1 MDADLD
7 LDALLASFA
16 VESSAV
22 SDLLVPSPFP
32 PPPDA
37 EAGSPESVTSR
48 SSPAGGEVLSEIER
62 FLMEEQAAEADAEG
76 VEGISVEEFFDA
88 LFDGGEGAEE
98 GKGSEA
104 GGSTDG
110 DSGRVEEEAEVVTP
124 ETEVEV
130 EVATPE
136 TEVDGDDPISK
147 KKRRQMRNRDSA
159 MKSRERKKT
168 YVKDLET
175 KNKYLDAECRRLSY
189 ALQCCVAE
197 NMALRQS
204 MIKDRPV
211 GAPTAMQESAVLTET
226 LPLVSLLWLVSI
238 VCLFL
243 MPGLPNRS
251 LVAPRSAGRDL
262 VMVARKLSSDK
273 PETLELLLH
282 GRRCRGTRA
291 RIKLDTSPFHA
302 AAAC

>member
-16 VESSAV
+16 GESAAV
-22 SDLLVPSPFP
+22 SDLIVPFP

-62 FLMEEQAAEADAEG
+62 FLMEEEAAEAEG
-76 VEGISVEEFFDA
+76 VEGISVDEFFDA
-88 LFDGGEGAEE
+88 LFDAGEGGEE

-110 DSGRVEEEAEVVTP
+110 DSGREEEEAEVVTP

-130 EVATPE
+130 VTPD
-136 TEVDGDDPISK
+136 TEVDAEKVDDDDPVSK

-159 MKSRERKKT
+159 MKSRERKKS
-168 YVKDLET
+168 YVNDLET

-189 ALQCCVAE
+189 ALQCCIAE

-204 MIKDRPV
+204 MLKDRPV
-211 GAPTAMQESAVLTET
+211 GAHTATEESAVLTET

-243 MPGLPNRS
+243 MPRLPKRGP
-251 LVAPRSAGRDL
+251 VAPRSAEKEL
-262 VMVARKLSSDK
+262 VMVAGKLSSDK

-282 GRRCRGTRA
+282 GRRCRGMRA
-291 RIKLDTSPFHA
+291 RIKLDTSPSHA

>member
-16 VESSAV
+16 GESAAV
-22 SDLLVPSPFP
+22 SDLLVPSPY
-32 PPPDA
+32 PDA
-37 EAGSPESVTSR
+37 EAGSPESVASR
-48 SSPAGGEVLSEIER
+48 SSPAGEEVLSEIER
-62 FLMEEQAAEADAEG
+62 FLMEEEAAAEG
-76 VEGISVEEFFDA
+76 VEGISVDEFFDA
-88 LFDGGEGAEE
+88 LFDGGEGVE
-98 GKGSEA
+98 KGSEA

-110 DSGRVEEEAEVVTP
+110 DSGRVEEEVEVEVVTP
-124 ETEVEV
+124 ETEVEAV
-130 EVATPE
+130 ETPE

-159 MKSRERKKT
+159 MKSRERKKS

-189 ALQCCVAE
+189 ALQCCIAE

-204 MIKDRPV
+204 MLKDRPV
-211 GAPTAMQESAVLTET
+211 GAPTATQESAVLTET

-251 LVAPRSAGRDL
+251 LVAPRSAEREL
-262 VMVARKLSSDK
+262 VMVAGKLSSDK

-282 GRRCRGTRA
+282 GRRCRGTRV
-291 RIKLDTSPFHA
+291 RIKLDTSPLHA

>member
-16 VESSAV
+16 GE
-22 SDLLVPSPFP
+22 SDLLVPSP
-32 PPPDA
+32 PDA
-37 EAGSPESVTSR
+37 GAGSPESVTSR
-48 SSPAGGEVLSEIER
+48 ASPAGGEALSEIER
-62 FLMEEQAAEADAEG
+62 FLMDEEAAAAEG
-76 VEGISVEEFFDA
+76 VEGVSVDEFFDA
-88 LFDGGEGAEE
+88 LFDGGEG
-98 GKGSEA
+98 GEA

-110 DSGRVEEEAEVVTP
+110 DSGRVEDVVEVVTP
-124 ETEVEV
+124 ETEAEAEVVE
-130 EVATPE
+130 TPE

-159 MKSRERKKT
+159 MKSRERKKS

-211 GAPTAMQESAVLTET
+211 GAPTATQESAVLTET

-251 LVAPRSAGRDL
+251 PVAPRSAEREL
-262 VMVARKLSSDK
+262 VMVAGKLSSDK

-291 RIKLDTSPFHA
+291 RIKLDTSPLHA

>member
-16 VESSAV
+16 GESAAV
-22 SDLLVPSPFP
+22 SDLLLAP
-32 PPPDA
+32 PPHPDA

-48 SSPAGGEVLSEIER
+48 SSPVGGEALSEIER
-62 FLMEEQAAEADAEG
+62 FLMEEQAAEAEG

-88 LFDGGEGAEE
+88 LFDAAGEGGEKGA
-98 GKGSEA
+98 A
-104 GGSTDG
+104 AGSTDG
-110 DSGRVEEEAEVVTP
+110 DSGREEEEAEVVTP
-124 ETEVEV
+124 QSEVDAEV
-130 EVATPE
+130 VTPE

-147 KKRRQMRNRDSA
+147 KKKRQMRNRDSA
-159 MKSRERKKT
+159 MKSRERKKS

-175 KNKYLDAECRRLSY
+175 KSKYLEAECRRLSY
-189 ALQCCVAE
+189 ALQCCAAE
-197 NMALRQS
+197 NMVLRQS
-204 MIKDRPV
+204 MLKDRPV
-211 GAPTAMQESAVLTET
+211 GAHTATQESAVLTET

-238 VCLFL
+238 LCLIL
-243 MPGLPNRS
+243 TPDLPKRS
-251 LVAPRSAGRDL
+251 PVAPRSAGKEL
-262 VMVARKLSSDK
+262 VMVAGKLSSDK

-291 RIKLDTSPFHA
+291 RIKLDTSLLHA

>member
-1 MDADLD
+1 
-7 LDALLASFA
+7 
-16 VESSAV
+16 
-22 SDLLVPSPFP
+22 
-32 PPPDA
+32 
-37 EAGSPESVTSR
+37 
-48 SSPAGGEVLSEIER
+48 
-62 FLMEEQAAEADAEG
+62 
-76 VEGISVEEFFDA
+76 
-88 LFDGGEGAEE
+88 
-98 GKGSEA
+98 
-104 GGSTDG
+104 
-110 DSGRVEEEAEVVTP
+110 
-124 ETEVEV
+124 
-130 EVATPE
+130 
-136 TEVDGDDPISK
+136 
-147 KKRRQMRNRDSA
+147 MRNRDSA

-204 MIKDRPV
+204 MLKDRPV

-282 GRRCRGTRA
+282 GRRCRGMRA